1 MRPRRSLP
9 AHRSYIDRYDAA
21 RPDAASVLAA
31 FLARWKHT
39 HLRDRDSY
47 DSDLGATSSSVKRAC
62 ARRFHLPPPAGE
74 SQTGISFDLQLEGF
88 DQFRP
93 AQSLL
98 LRECVECVETHALD
112 LNTDLSHPF
121 GKIAACQQGV
131 ELWA

>member
-9 AHRSYIDRYDAA
+9 AHRSHIDRYDAA

-39 HLRDRDSY
+39 HLHDRDSY
-47 DSDLGATSSSVKRAC
+47 DSDFGATSSSVKRAC
-62 ARRFHLPPPAGE
+62 ARRFHSPLTGDPRNE

-93 AQSLL
+93 AQPLL
-98 LRECVECVETHALD
+98 LRECVEFVETHALD
-112 LNTDLSHPF
+112 LNTDLAHPF
-121 GKIAACQQGV
+121 GKVAACQ
-131 ELWA
+131 